1 MYHILLMPFDVTYE
15 LSHYIE
21 ITHVYTCFIFAGF
34 IIIII
39 IILDKLSKLTLLSV
53 SAQRLNY
60 LGKSD

>member
-15 LSHYIE
+15 LSHYIQ

-34 IIIII
+34 FFII
-39 IILDKLSKLTLLSV
+39 IILDKLSKLTMLSV
-53 SAQRLNY
+53 STQRLNY